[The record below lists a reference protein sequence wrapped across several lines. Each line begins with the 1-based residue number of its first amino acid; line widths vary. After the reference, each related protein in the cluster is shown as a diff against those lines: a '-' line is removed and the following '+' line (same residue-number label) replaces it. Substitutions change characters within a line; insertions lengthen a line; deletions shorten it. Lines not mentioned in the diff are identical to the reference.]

1 MPNEFEVNC
10 AENLVATP
18 RPGRA
23 NDGRHFRQWFKPSSG
38 TPAQSIKKFFDISER
53 TKVCFLQVKSRENNT
68 GKQKLLMT
76 IDGTTPNVDAPEIRT
91 GHELSERQI
100 YKFNADLV
108 RAARF
113 SNIPTDQTKNITL
126 VCTEMTI

>member
-1 MPNEFEVNC
+1 MPNEFEVTVE
-10 AENLVATP
+10 ENLVPTP

-23 NDGRHFRQWFKPSSG
+23 NNGRHFRQWFKGSG
-38 TPAQSIKKFFDISER
+38 TPGQSIKKFFDISDR
-53 TKVCFLQVKSRENNT
+53 TKVCFLQIKSRENNT

-91 GHELSERQI
+91 GHELSERTI

-113 SNIPTDQTKNITL
+113 SNIPTSQTKDITL

>member
-10 AENLVATP
+10 EENLVATP

-23 NDGRHFRQWFKPSSG
+23 NNGRHFRQWFKGGG
-38 TPAQSIKKFFDISER
+38 TPAQSIKKFFDISDR
-53 TKVCFLQVKSRENNT
+53 TKVCFLQIKSREDGT
-68 GKQKLLMT
+68 AKQKLLMT
-76 IDGTTPNVDAPEIRT
+76 IDGSTPNVDAPEITT

-113 SNIPTDQTKNITL
+113 SNIPTDQSKDITL

>member
-1 MPNEFEVNC
+1 MPNEFEVTVE
-10 AENLVATP
+10 ENLVPTP
-18 RPGRA
+18 RTGRA
-23 NDGRHFRQWFKPSSG
+23 NNGRHFREWYNNNQRFV
-38 TPAQSIKKFFDISER
+38 KKFFDISDR
-53 TKVCFLQVKSRENNT
+53 TKVCFLQIKSKENNT

-76 IDGTTPNVDAPEIRT
+76 IDGTEPVIDPAEIRT

-113 SNIPTDQTKNITL
+113 SNIPTSQTKDITL